1 MRSKKIVLFIV
12 EGVTDR
18 NSFALVL
25 SKIIE
30 KDKIVRFKV
39 IHGDITTQN
48 GVSASNIY
56 TKITDYIKEFI
67 SSDMYKKSDISNVIH
82 LVDTDGAFIN
92 DEQVLQKD
100 MNSIKP
106 SCSIEYNTQNIYAK
120 NPDNI
125 KKRNKQK
132 SQILSKLAT
141 TNMVYANLSYQVY
154 FFSSNLEHVIH
165 NIQGVNGDDKRKYA
179 EKFEDEFI
187 TNPISFIDFM
197 NNPEFAINAEY
208 KDTWEFIKKDTNS
221 LKRFTNFNL
230 YLNDISEGKSTTSI
244 SRSNLT

>member
-1 MRSKKIVLFIV
+1 MKSKKIVLFIV

-56 TKITDYIKEFI
+56 AKITDYIKEFI

-100 MNSIKP
+100 TNG
-106 SCSIEYNTQNIYAK
+106 SIEYNTQNIYAK
-120 NPDNI
+120 NTDNI

-141 TNMVYANLSYQVY
+141 TNMVYANLSYRVY

-165 NIQGVNGDDKRKYA
+165 NIQVVNDDDKRRFA

-187 TNPISFIDFM
+187 TNPISFIEFM

-230 YLNDISEGKSTTSI
+230 YLKTIKIE
-244 SRSNLT
+244 

>member
-1 MRSKKIVLFIV
+1 MKSKKIVLFIV

-56 TKITDYIKEFI
+56 AKITDYIKEFI

-92 DEQVLQKD
+92 DEQILQKD
-100 MNSIKP
+100 TNG
-106 SCSIEYNTQNIYAK
+106 SIEYNTQNIYAK
-120 NPDNI
+120 NTDNI

-141 TNMVYANLSYQVY
+141 TNMVYANLSYRVY

-165 NIQGVNGDDKRKYA
+165 NIQVVNDDDKRRFA

-187 TNPISFIDFM
+187 TNPISFIEFM

-230 YLNDISEGKSTTSI
+230 YLNDISEGKSPTSI
-244 SRSNLT
+244 SGSNLP

>member
-1 MRSKKIVLFIV
+1 LRLHTPLEKLVTFLGKSKKIVLFIV

-48 GVSASNIY
+48 GVSASNIHK
-56 TKITDYIKEFI
+56 KITDYIKEFI
-67 SSDMYKKSDISNVIH
+67 ASDIYKKSDILNVIH
-82 LVDTDGAFIN
+82 LVDTDGAYIN
-92 DEQVLQKD
+92 DELILQKNID
-100 MNSIKP
+100 G
-106 SCSIEYNTQNIYAK
+106 IEYNLQNIYVR
-120 NPDNI
+120 NIDNI

-141 TNMVYANLSYQVY
+141 TNTVYGNLNYGIY

-165 NIQGVNGDDKRKYA
+165 NKQSVNAYEKRKYA
-179 EKFEDEFI
+179 EKFEDKFFVKPITFI
-187 TNPISFIDFM
+187 EFM
-197 NNPEFAINAEY
+197 NSSEFALTGEY
-208 KDTWEFIKKDTNS
+208 IDTWNFIKKDTNS
-221 LKRFTNFNL
+221 LKRYTNFNL
-230 YLNDISEGKSTTSI
+230 YLNTITIK
-244 SRSNLT
+244 

>member
-1 MRSKKIVLFIV
+1 MKSKKIVLFIV

-56 TKITDYIKEFI
+56 AKITDYIKEFI

-100 MNSIKP
+100 TNG
-106 SCSIEYNTQNIYAK
+106 SIEYNTQNIYAK
-120 NPDNI
+120 NTDNI

-141 TNMVYANLSYQVY
+141 TNMVYANLSYRVY

-165 NIQGVNGDDKRKYA
+165 NIQVVNDDDKRRFA

-187 TNPISFIDFM
+187 TNPISFIEFM

-230 YLNDISEGKSTTSI
+230 YLNDISEGKSPTSI
-244 SRSNLT
+244 SGSNLS

>member
-1 MRSKKIVLFIV
+1 MKSKKIVLFIV

-56 TKITDYIKEFI
+56 AKITDYIKEFI

-100 MNSIKP
+100 TNG
-106 SCSIEYNTQNIYAK
+106 SIEYNTQNIYAK
-120 NPDNI
+120 NTDNI

-141 TNMVYANLSYQVY
+141 TNMVYANLSYRVY

-165 NIQGVNGDDKRKYA
+165 NIQVVNDDDKRRFA

-187 TNPISFIDFM
+187 TNPISFIEFM

-230 YLNDISEGKSTTSI
+230 YLNDISEGKSPTSI
-244 SRSNLT
+244 SGSNLP

>member
-1 MRSKKIVLFIV
+1 MKSKKIVLFIV

-100 MNSIKP
+100 TNG
-106 SCSIEYNTQNIYAK
+106 SIEYNTQNIYAK
-120 NPDNI
+120 NTDNI

-141 TNMVYANLSYQVY
+141 TNMVYANLSYRVY

-165 NIQGVNGDDKRKYA
+165 NIQVVNADDKRKYA

-187 TNPISFIDFM
+187 TNPISFIEFM

-221 LKRFTNFNL
+221 LRRFTNFNL
-230 YLNDISEGKSTTSI
+230 YLNDISEGKSPISI
-244 SRSNLT
+244 SGNNLP

>member
-1 MRSKKIVLFIV
+1 MKSKKIVLFIV

-18 NSFALVL
+18 NSFSLVL

-67 SSDMYKKSDISNVIH
+67 SSDMYRKSDISNVIH

-100 MNSIKP
+100 TNG
-106 SCSIEYNTQNIYAK
+106 SIEYNTQNIYAK
-120 NPDNI
+120 NTDNI

-141 TNMVYANLSYQVY
+141 TNMVYANLGYRVY

-165 NIQGVNGDDKRKYA
+165 NIQGVNADDKRKYA

-187 TNPISFIDFM
+187 TNPISFIEFM

-230 YLNDISEGKSTTSI
+230 YLNDISEGKSPASI
-244 SRSNLT
+244 SRNKISF

>member
-1 MRSKKIVLFIV
+1 MKSKKIVLFIV

-56 TKITDYIKEFI
+56 AKITDYIKEFI

-100 MNSIKP
+100 TNG
-106 SCSIEYNTQNIYAK
+106 SIEYNTQNIYAK
-120 NPDNI
+120 NTDNI

-141 TNMVYANLSYQVY
+141 TNMVYANLSYRVY

-165 NIQGVNGDDKRKYA
+165 NIQGVNDDDKRRFA

-187 TNPISFIDFM
+187 TNPISFIEFM

-230 YLNDISEGKSTTSI
+230 YLNTIKIE
-244 SRSNLT
+244 